1 MRKVLVT
8 GGAGFI
14 GSHVVDEYLRRDWEV
29 VVVDNLSTGKREN
42 VNQEAKFYQMDIT
55 DPGIDR
61 LFIQEKFDLVNHHA
75 AQIDVRISVRD
86 PLLDA
91 QTNILG
97 TLNLLKNCLKY
108 GVGNF
113 IFISSGG
120 AIYGEVDNLP
130 AREEYPKNP
139 LSPYGVSKHTIEH
152 YLYYY
157 QHTFGLNYLALRY
170 GNVYGPRQDPYGEA
184 GVIAI
189 FSEKMLQGKRPFIF
203 GDGRQLRDYVYVE
216 DVATANMMGTEKIQ
230 ELNRRDPSS
239 PDDLAYNVGT
249 QKGSSVNLIY
259 QSLAQITRFKMPPY
273 HAPERKGE
281 IRRIYLDIEKAEKEL
296 KWKPTLDLREGLK
309 RTVEWFREDL

>member
-29 VVVDNLSTGKREN
+29 VVLDNLSTGKREN

-281 IRRIYLDIEKAEKEL
+281 IRRIYLDIEKAEREL

>member
-14 GSHVVDEYLRRDWEV
+14 GSHIVDEYLRRDWKV
-29 VVVDNLSTGKREN
+29 VVVDNLSTGKKEN
-42 VNQEAKFYQMDIT
+42 LNREAKFYQMDIA
-55 DPGIDR
+55 DPGMDR
-61 LFIQEKFDLVNHHA
+61 VFIQEKFNLVNHHA

-91 QTNILG
+91 QVNILG
-97 TLNLLKNCLKY
+97 VLNLLKNCLKY

-120 AIYGEVDNLP
+120 AIYGNADNLP
-130 AREEYPKNP
+130 AREDYPKNP

-157 QHTFGLNYLALRY
+157 RKTSGLNYLALRY
-170 GNVYGPRQDPYGEA
+170 GNVYGPRQDPHGEA

-189 FSEKMLQGKRPFIF
+189 FSGKMLQEKRPVIF
-203 GDGRQLRDYVYVE
+203 GDGRQLRDYIYVE
-216 DVATANMMGTEKIQ
+216 DVVMANMIGTEKIQ
-230 ELNRRDPSS
+230 KLNKKDPSS

-249 QKGSSVNLIY
+249 QKESSVNLLY
-259 QSLAQITRFKMPPY
+259 QTLAQITGFKMPPSY
-273 HAPERKGE
+273 APERKGE
-281 IRRIYLDIEKAEKEL
+281 IGRIYLDIEKAKKEL
-296 KWKPTLDLREGLK
+296 GWKPCLELKDGLT
-309 RTVEWFREDL
+309 RTVEWFRKNL

>member
-14 GSHVVDEYLRRDWEV
+14 GSHIVDEYLRRDWKV

-42 VNQEAKFYQMDIT
+42 LNRKAKFYQMDIA
-55 DPGIDR
+55 DPGMNR
-61 LFIQEKFDLVNHHA
+61 LFIQEKFNLVNHHA

-91 QTNILG
+91 QVNILG
-97 TLNLLKNCLKY
+97 ALNLLKNCLKY

-120 AIYGEVDNLP
+120 AIYGEAGNLP
-130 AREEYPKNP
+130 AKENYPKNP

-157 QHTFGLNYLALRY
+157 RKTCHLNYLALRY
-170 GNVYGPRQDPYGEA
+170 GNVYGPRQDPHGEA

-189 FSEKMLQGKRPFIF
+189 FSGKMLQEKRPVIF
-203 GDGRQLRDYVYVE
+203 GDGRQLRDYIYVQ
-216 DVATANMMGTEKIQ
+216 DVVMVNMIGTEKIR
-230 ELNRRDPSS
+230 ELNKKDPSS

-249 QKGSSVNLIY
+249 QKESSVNLLY
-259 QSLAQITRFKMPPY
+259 QTLAQITGFRMPPCY
-273 HAPERKGE
+273 ASERKGE
-281 IRRIYLDIEKAEKEL
+281 TKRIYLNIGKAKRELGWKPGLEL
-296 KWKPTLDLREGLK
+296 KDGLA
-309 RTVEWFREDL
+309 RTVEWFKKNL